1 MKVDDGSL
9 REFGEFLLDVEQK
22 VLSHRGR
29 PVQMPMKEIE
39 LLCLLV
45 EKSGK
50 LVTKNDIIENIWP
63 NSFVEESNLSRH
75 IYLLR
80 KAFSE
85 LGADDL
91 IENVPRRGYRF
102 KGNVRRS
109 AGNGLFVERHS
120 FTKTVIEELPEEDFQ
135 KPGSVFKILQQFRS
149 KWIAVSLALTI
160 LLAAGF
166 ALRKYS
172 SNEYPGAGRTQVRSI
187 AVLPF
192 KSLGPANTENIEGAG
207 FTDLL
212 ITKLGSLKGLT
223 VRPSGAVSGIGKE
236 ETDLIGIGEKLK
248 VDAVLEGTIYR
259 RKEDVR
265 ITARLISVHDKSQI
279 WTGHFEKTMRDEF
292 KLQNEVALQLVN
304 VLSIRLN
311 KNEAEALRKEYTDN
325 SEAYR
330 LYVEGR
336 YHWNKRSNPGMAEAE
351 RLFRNAIEK
360 DPEFALAYVGLADT
374 LGMLQDQ
381 KEAVSAIETALRLDP
396 DLAEAHA
403 ALGFSKMFRDWD
415 WKNAEKALG
424 RAIELNPGYPSARQW
439 YSTLLSVQ
447 GRFGEAGREM
457 ERALEI
463 HPTSQNFLADRGQ
476 LFYFAGDYKKAEEYC
491 RKSLEIYPGFVPAH
505 SYLADIYL
513 MTGAFGKSIDE
524 SYQAALIQQDYPSQ
538 TTKNKALISKRFAA
552 EAEAFKRKGVGSF
565 LKNRLQIPHETPNVF
580 YNNAQ
585 IYAFLGNNSAAL
597 DNLESAYKQRAF
609 MMAFVKADPKFA
621 SLRSEPRF
629 QAILKKM
636 GLSG

>member
-80 KAFSE
+80 KALSE

-172 SNEYPGAGRTQVRSI
+172 SNESPGAGRTQVRSI

-192 KSLGPANTENIEGAG
+192 KSLGSANPENIEGAG

-223 VRPSGAVSGIGKE
+223 VRPPGAVSGFGKE
-236 ETDLIGIGEKLK
+236 ENDSIGIGEKLK

-265 ITARLISVHDKSQI
+265 ITARLINVHDKSQI

-311 KNEAEALRKEYTDN
+311 KNEAKALRKEYTDN

-381 KEAVSAIETALRLDP
+381 KEALSAIETALRLDP

-491 RKSLEIYPGFVPAH
+491 RRSLEIYPGFVPAH

>member
-80 KAFSE
+80 KALSE

-166 ALRKYS
+166 ALTKYS
-172 SNEYPGAGRTQVRSI
+172 SNESPGAGRTQVRSI

-192 KSLGPANTENIEGAG
+192 KSLGPANPENIEGAG

-381 KEAVSAIETALRLDP
+381 KEAMSAIETALRLDP

-524 SYQAALIQQDYPSQ
+524 SYQAALVQQDYPGQ

>member
-80 KAFSE
+80 KALSE

-166 ALRKYS
+166 ALTKYS
-172 SNEYPGAGRTQVRSI
+172 SNESPGAGRTQVRSI

-192 KSLGPANTENIEGAG
+192 KSLGPAYPEIIEGAG

-223 VRPSGAVSGIGKE
+223 VRPPGAVSGFGKE
-236 ETDLIGIGEKLK
+236 ENDSIGIGEKLK

-279 WTGHFEKTMRDEF
+279 WTGHFEKAMRDEF

-381 KEAVSAIETALRLDP
+381 KEAMSAIETALRLDP

-463 HPTSQNFLADRGQ
+463 HPMSQNFLADRGQ

-491 RKSLEIYPGFVPAH
+491 RRSLEIHPGFVPAH

-538 TTKNKALISKRFAA
+538 TTKNKTLISKRYAE

-565 LKNRLQIPHETPNVF
+565 LKNRLQMPHETPNVF

>member
-80 KAFSE
+80 KALSE

-166 ALRKYS
+166 ALTKYS
-172 SNEYPGAGRTQVRSI
+172 SNESPGAGRTQVRSI

-192 KSLGPANTENIEGAG
+192 KSLGPANPENIEGAG

-212 ITKLGSLKGLT
+212 ITKLGSLQGLT
-223 VRPSGAVSGIGKE
+223 VRPPGAVSGFGKE
-236 ETDLIGIGEKLK
+236 ENDSIGIGEKLK

-279 WTGHFEKTMRDEF
+279 WTGHFEKAMRDEF

-538 TTKNKALISKRFAA
+538 TTKNKALISKRYAE

>member
-80 KAFSE
+80 KALSE

-166 ALRKYS
+166 ALTKYS
-172 SNEYPGAGRTQVRSI
+172 SNESPGAGRTQVRSI

-192 KSLGPANTENIEGAG
+192 KSLGPANPENIEGAG

-491 RKSLEIYPGFVPAH
+491 RRSLEIYPGFVPAH

-524 SYQAALIQQDYPSQ
+524 SYQAALVQQDYPGQ